1 MRFLRLWFLLASAYL
16 GARLLSA
23 YWISGHLGLSRRL
36 WTHVALV
43 PLVQTAA
50 LVPLLLRTHK
60 RRPTPPIEP
69 PPPIC

>member
-16 GARLLSA
+16 ASRLVSS
-23 YWISGHLGLSRRL
+23 YWISGNFGLDARF

-43 PLVQTAA
+43 PLVQAAA
-50 LVPLLLRTHK
+50 LAPLLLRRGK
-60 RRPTPPIEP
+60 SRPPRAIEP